1 MGVITRLSAHLFD
14 NAHNT
19 NDSLWKAHPHY
30 AVVTQFWPYLVATGV
45 VFELLF
51 TLVSRQSSNSHVGL
65 LLEMFGVVLLLS
77 LLPMRSWIRTAPV
90 RYYFEF
96 TMMFALPF
104 LSTSLVI
111 LSGFR
116 NDAVLFHF
124 CALVIYCI
132 FANPVWSLLGFGL
145 SATVSF
151 VAFGADISLFEG
163 SSGVYG
169 VLLTGLVLVA
179 CMSLVMRLLS
189 FAMQRTVQLQRQQKR
204 NDVFFNS
211 LMVVSTKVTQSRS
224 IHEAF
229 ETALSALSRVF
240 PEAGFALYVEDPDRQ
255 LLLAYQSTGLTTDES
270 ALIRDEVRSLP
281 VSAVPEVAEQETWK
295 KGSGAHGSHYAERR
309 PQLFL
314 GGNMVFRS
322 GGVSVTR
329 LMKFAVFGEIV
340 SERRN
345 MLEVFNEQLIG
356 ICRQIVQAEE
366 IERIAHTDSLTGLF
380 NRSYYE
386 KMFPWLTSE
395 SLISQVP
402 LTLVFCDVNGL
413 KKINDDFGH
422 HEGDKLIREA
432 ARAIRES
439 CRRNDLVFRL
449 GGDEIVIL
457 CPGTTLENAEILINR
472 ISAATESATIMF
484 VDEAAGRTLAYKV
497 QLSIGAASTETV
509 APAELLLAADK
520 QMLANKETFY
530 RQNVRYR

>member
-1 MGVITRLSAHLFD
+1 MFLSFGSSMGIIKRLSAHLFD
-14 NAHNT
+14 NAYSAKST
-19 NDSLWKAHPHY
+19 SESLWKAHPHY
-30 AVVTQFWPYLVATGV
+30 AVMSKFWPYLVAIGV
-45 VFELLF
+45 VFELVLA
-51 TLVSRQSSNSHVGL
+51 LISRHSSNSQVGL
-65 LLEMFGVVLLLS
+65 LLEMFGIVLLLS
-77 LLPMRSWIRTAPV
+77 LLPIRRWIRLAPV
-90 RYYFEF
+90 RYYYEF
-96 TMMFALPF
+96 AMVFALPF
-104 LSTSLVI
+104 LSISIVI
-111 LSGFR
+111 LNGFG
-116 NDAVLFHF
+116 NDAVLLHF
-124 CALVIYCI
+124 CALIFYCI
-132 FANPVWSLLGFGL
+132 FANPVWSALGFVL
-145 SATVSF
+145 SVTVSF
-151 VAFGADISLFEG
+151 VAFGTDLSLLQLEGRG
-163 SSGVYG
+163 SSEAYG
-169 VLLTGLVLVA
+169 VLLTGLLLVA
-179 CMSLVMRLLS
+179 CMSLLMRLLS
-189 FAMQRTVQLQRQQKR
+189 LAMQRTVQLQSQQKR
-204 NDVFFNS
+204 NDGFFNS

-229 ETALSALSRVF
+229 ETALSALARVF

-255 LLLAYQSTGLTTDES
+255 LLLAYQSTGLSADDS

-281 VSAVPEVAEQETWK
+281 VSAVPEVAEQESWK
-295 KGSGAHGSHYAERR
+295 KGSGEHAGPASERR

-314 GGNMVFRS
+314 GGNMIFRS

-395 SLISQVP
+395 SLISQAP

-457 CPGTTLENAEILINR
+457 CPGTTLENAEILIW
-472 ISAATESATIMF
+472 
-484 VDEAAGRTLAYKV
+484 
-497 QLSIGAASTETV
+497 
-509 APAELLLAADK
+509 
-520 QMLANKETFY
+520 
-530 RQNVRYR
+530 

>member
-1 MGVITRLSAHLFD
+1 
-14 NAHNT
+14 
-19 NDSLWKAHPHY
+19 
-30 AVVTQFWPYLVATGV
+30 
-45 VFELLF
+45 
-51 TLVSRQSSNSHVGL
+51 
-65 LLEMFGVVLLLS
+65 MFGIVLLLS
-77 LLPMRSWIRTAPV
+77 LLPIRGWIRLAPV
-90 RYYFEF
+90 RAYFEF
-96 TMMFALPF
+96 AIMFALPF
-104 LSTSLVI
+104 LSASIVI
-111 LSGFR
+111 LNGFKL
-116 NDAVLFHF
+116 DAVLLHF
-124 CALVIYCI
+124 CALIFYCI
-132 FANPVWSLLGFGL
+132 FAHPVWSLLGFGI
-145 SATVSF
+145 SVTVSF
-151 VAFGADISLFEG
+151 AAFGSYASDSHPLSE
-163 SSGVYG
+163 VYG
-169 VLLTGLVLVA
+169 ILLTGLFLVVS
-179 CMSLVMRLLS
+179 MSLIMRLLTLT
-189 FAMQRTVQLQRQQKR
+189 MQKTVQLQRQQKR
-204 NDVFFNS
+204 ADVFFNS

-229 ETALSALSRVF
+229 ETALSALAKVF
-240 PEAGFALYVEDPDRQ
+240 PEAGFALYVEDPERQ
-255 LLLAYQSTGLTTDES
+255 LLLAYQSTGLTSDES

-281 VSAVPEVAEQETWK
+281 VSAAPEVAEQESWK
-295 KGSGAHGSHYAERR
+295 KGSGPHDGPAAERR

-395 SLISQVP
+395 SLISQAP

-457 CPGTTLENAEILINR
+457 CPGTSLENAEILMNR
-472 ISAATESATIMF
+472 ISAATASATIMF
-484 VDEAAGRTLAYKV
+484 VDEAAGKTHAYKV

-520 QMLANKETFY
+520 QMLANKESFY